1 MANSTDKSILT
12 AAGKALL
19 AQLNAEEKALVIDKM
34 IFANVP
40 NRPEYPQP
48 DDVVP
53 TDHVVHQEGVE
64 QRGRLTADS
73 VIYSTTLTS
82 GVGPFEFNWTGAY
95 CSEHGVLVTIDHHAL
110 TPKTA
115 DEPGVA
121 GNTLVRSVVLEY
133 KDIAEITN
141 ITVDASSWQY
151 NATPRMKKMDE
162 DVAQA
167 IIDQNGKDWFIDDG
181 FLVTPSG
188 SAYNIKA
195 GGGYVSGN
203 RVAMEFDRSVQVPNK
218 PSFIYIDAHREGTP
232 TGEQVTLFDFVIT
245 AEEKDDYTD
254 ANGVKHFVCKIAQV
268 LSDGSVSDLRPEGES
283 ADKEWVKQE
292 SSHTINKTSRL
303 KVHGSTDLK
312 VGDILA
318 ENINAVVVNG
328 ELFKLDKPLSGEV
341 TAIGVNT
348 VTVGGVQAVLL
359 GGASEML
366 VSSRQST
373 LSRALSDVYDD
384 SINVLDYG
392 LVRDGFEAEPT
403 DNAPAL
409 KQLFLLMRNR
419 MLNARKVIFPTGG
432 YYLDDFREVTPPYC
446 EIDMRGST
454 WLFNG
459 QRNYGTMMM
468 VRNDAG
474 FKERLALM
482 NGTLDFQGAHANAI
496 ALGPLAHVSYYEN
509 LKFKNINS
517 RVYVEDG
524 STFPRQ
530 SEGGTAFSFEMPGT
544 VTGGNITFENVF
556 SGFRVGQGSERDDM
570 LTVNIKGVHAE
581 KTEVI
586 VQTTASDWGP
596 TQGMLEVDIDEQAN
610 QEIHISDITFKDCGY
625 SSHERVQNIAF
636 EYIEHVGAGSE
647 SGNYFPWYG
656 FYSENSSLAKKSN
669 WKAIPYDETL
679 PLWDS
684 NKTYTTGEKCR
695 VVNNGRLG
703 ALFAFNLGRNVHI
716 TKVRGENSYNRANYQ
731 ATPQNPDGST
741 GYIGAIARGTGFNC
755 TLSDVRVDVACDYL
769 FESAPC
775 PSCSYTAS
783 PAHGSHIVELIDVVN
798 KGQTRHALVESQTP
812 IAGTWSSKNGDI
824 TIDAQ
829 TQHAV
834 NVMMT
839 KNVSC
844 KHGGAKLVGDNLKGV
859 ESNHKFTVDLGF
871 VTAPYG
877 TSKFTS
883 VIKGKAFKFRSLL
896 PNDAAYNAY
905 SGGYNAGNKEL
916 ASEFVLSHH
925 NSDVASGGIRGVATS
940 DLMVDFWINPAAPK
954 GVRLYD
960 YFNSLE
966 PLDDNSISLGRGPKK
981 YSAVYSHTGAI
992 QTSDARMKTEPQPID
1007 ERVFAAWSEV
1017 EFCQFKYLEAVNS
1030 KGEDGARWHIGIIA
1044 QHIKYAFEKHGL
1056 NAFDYGLLCYDEWEE
1071 QLEITDEEGNTIVSG
1086 SPAGNMY
1093 SIRVDECM
1101 FLESAFI
1108 RWKLSKVLV

>member
-1 MANSTDKSILT
+1 
-12 AAGKALL
+12 
-19 AQLNAEEKALVIDKM
+19 
-34 IFANVP
+34 
-40 NRPEYPQP
+40 
-48 DDVVP
+48 
-53 TDHVVHQEGVE
+53 
-64 QRGRLTADS
+64 
-73 VIYSTTLTS
+73 
-82 GVGPFEFNWTGAY
+82 
-95 CSEHGVLVTIDHHAL
+95 
-110 TPKTA
+110 
-115 DEPGVA
+115 
-121 GNTLVRSVVLEY
+121 
-133 KDIAEITN
+133 
-141 ITVDASSWQY
+141 
-151 NATPRMKKMDE
+151 
-162 DVAQA
+162 
-167 IIDQNGKDWFIDDG
+167 
-181 FLVTPSG
+181 
-188 SAYNIKA
+188 
-195 GGGYVSGN
+195 
-203 RVAMEFDRSVQVPNK
+203 
-218 PSFIYIDAHREGTP
+218 
-232 TGEQVTLFDFVIT
+232 
-245 AEEKDDYTD
+245 
-254 ANGVKHFVCKIAQV
+254 FVCKIAQV
-268 LSDGSVSDLRPEGES
+268 LEDGSVSDLRPEGES

-318 ENINAVVVNG
+318 ENINAVVVND

-341 TAIGVNT
+341 TAIGANT
-348 VTVGGVQAVLL
+348 VTAGGVQAVLL
-359 GGASEML
+359 GGAGEMM

-384 SINVLDYG
+384 AINVLDYG
-392 LVRDGFEAEPT
+392 LKRDGFEAEPT

-409 KQLFLLMRNR
+409 KQLFSLMCSRI
-419 MLNARKVIFPTGG
+419 LNARKVIFPTGG
-432 YYLDDFREVTPPYC
+432 YYLDDFLEVTPPYC

-496 ALGPLAHVSYYEN
+496 ALGPLAHVSHYEN

-656 FYSENSSLAKKSN
+656 FYSENSSLAQKSN

-755 TLSDVRVDVACDYL
+755 TLSDVRVDVA
-769 FESAPC
+769 
-775 PSCSYTAS
+775 
-783 PAHGSHIVELIDVVN
+783 
-798 KGQTRHALVESQTP
+798 
-812 IAGTWSSKNGDI
+812 
-824 TIDAQ
+824 
-829 TQHAV
+829 
-834 NVMMT
+834 
-839 KNVSC
+839 
-844 KHGGAKLVGDNLKGV
+844 
-859 ESNHKFTVDLGF
+859 
-871 VTAPYG
+871 
-877 TSKFTS
+877 
-883 VIKGKAFKFRSLL
+883 
-896 PNDAAYNAY
+896 
-905 SGGYNAGNKEL
+905 
-916 ASEFVLSHH
+916 
-925 NSDVASGGIRGVATS
+925 
-940 DLMVDFWINPAAPK
+940 
-954 GVRLYD
+954 
-960 YFNSLE
+960 
-966 PLDDNSISLGRGPKK
+966 
-981 YSAVYSHTGAI
+981 
-992 QTSDARMKTEPQPID
+992 
-1007 ERVFAAWSEV
+1007 
-1017 EFCQFKYLEAVNS
+1017 
-1030 KGEDGARWHIGIIA
+1030 
-1044 QHIKYAFEKHGL
+1044 
-1056 NAFDYGLLCYDEWEE
+1056 
-1071 QLEITDEEGNTIVSG
+1071 
-1086 SPAGNMY
+1086 
-1093 SIRVDECM
+1093 
-1101 FLESAFI
+1101 
-1108 RWKLSKVLV
+1108 